1 MKILILCLSAGH
13 GGLELYALREIK
25 ALRER
30 GHDVLPVIAQGSRLA
45 GLLDEASIPYR
56 FLHVSFYRFPLFAA
70 QRLAT
75 LIEQNH
81 IDVLHMHWSNDL
93 YLAALAKSMAMRP
106 VRLIYTRQMA
116 ITRSKDDLVHR
127 WFYKQLDKVLVISQ
141 LLAQQAQHFFPIDPA
156 RIKVLYYGVPAGSS
170 GVPDCASLFPPGV
183 FERRRLNIAVF
194 GRVEHVKG
202 QHVMLDA
209 VAGLINAGYDIS
221 LSIIGHVMD
230 QNYAAQLHRDVS
242 GAGIQDNVRFTD
254 FVNNAQELMR
264 CFDVLALTTYC
275 ETFGL
280 VLIEAMRA
288 GVAVIGT
295 DCGGVPEIIEHDQSG
310 LLVKPG
316 DAAELRS
323 VIDSIYM
330 DPSRLQ
336 RLAVAGKQRADHLFA
351 QENHYAQLEAELAD
365 T

>member
-25 ALRER
+25 ALRDR
-30 GHDVLPVIAQGSRLA
+30 GHDCLPVIAQGSRLA
-45 GLLDEASIPYR
+45 TMLDEAGIPYR
-56 FLHVSFYRFPLFAA
+56 LLQVHFYRLPLLAA
-70 QRLAT
+70 RQLAV
-75 LIEQNH
+75 LIDQNQ

-93 YLAALAKSMAMRP
+93 YLAALAKVMAQRP

-116 ITRSKDDLVHR
+116 ITRSKDDVVHR
-127 WFYKQLDKVLVISQ
+127 WFYQQLDQVLVISE

-156 RIKVLYYGVPAGSS
+156 RIKVLYYGVPAGST
-170 GVPDCASLFPPGV
+170 GIPDCTSLFPPGE
-183 FERRRLNIAVF
+183 FERRRLNVAVF

-202 QHVMLDA
+202 QHVMLEA
-209 VAGLINAGYDIS
+209 LAGLIATGYDIS

-230 QNYAAQLHRDVS
+230 QNYYARLRREVS
-242 GAGIQDNVRFTD
+242 DAGIQDNVRFTD
-254 FVNNAQELMR
+254 FVSNAQELMR
-264 CFDVLALTTYC
+264 CFDVVALTTYC

-295 DCGGVPEIIEHDQSG
+295 DCGGVPEIIEHDLSG

-330 DPSRLQ
+330 DPARLQ
-336 RLAVAGKQRADHLFA
+336 RLATSGKQRADHLFA
-351 QENHYAQLEAELAD
+351 QEKHYAQLEAVLAGN
-365 T
+365 